1 MTPQTPVD
9 AYLDAED
16 VDALAEG
23 STVLAEGSEESALA
37 VARDWARAAVRER
50 GRVPLLAPSRLP
62 ADLACATV
70 TLVGSSAALA
80 EQLPSGREAASA
92 LEAFTRCT
100 GRRPDALVALNSAA
114 ENAMLAAAA
123 AADSGT
129 SLVDGDACGRVF
141 PLLEQTTFTLDGHA
155 PLPLAM
161 TTSTGDVV
169 VIEHA
174 GTRIENLVRPLVMA
188 AGGWALVVCYPM
200 PGDAVARGAVPGSF
214 TRLLTAGRAT
224 GAARFAPWRPRALC
238 RGRITAVEH
247 PEHALARGL
256 AGFTGRQGALPSRRT
271 SVVVTETEGLRRH
284 VRLEA
289 QNEILLVLADGAVIA
304 ESPDQILTLSA
315 ADRRVLGVEHL
326 APGVQVEVVAI
337 DAHPAWHTPEGL
349 ALAAEGEVPGP
360 TSPARSAGPTRGTRR

>member
-1 MTPQTPVD
+1 MTPQTPGD

-92 LEAFTRCT
+92 LEALTRCT

-214 TRLLTAGRAT
+214 TRLLAAGRAT
-224 GAARFAPWRPRALC
+224 GAARFAPGDRAPCAGDGSPPSNTPSMRLPEARPGSPAARAPCPHAGPASSSPRPKDCAVMSGWRPRTRSC
-238 RGRITAVEH
+238 WSWPTA
-247 PEHALARGL
+247 
-256 AGFTGRQGALPSRRT
+256 PS
-271 SVVVTETEGLRRH
+271 
-284 VRLEA
+284 
-289 QNEILLVLADGAVIA
+289 
-304 ESPDQILTLSA
+304 SPSL
-315 ADRRVLGVEHL
+315 
-326 APGVQVEVVAI
+326 
-337 DAHPAWHTPEGL
+337 
-349 ALAAEGEVPGP
+349 
-360 TSPARSAGPTRGTRR
+360 PTRSSPCQPPTGECWESSISPPAFRSRSSPSTPTPPGTPRKASLSRPRE